1 MLFSRSCLKSHS
13 KGQAGAGPACL
24 SSQLPSCPVLVAFSA
39 RCPRFASVLWTLTW
53 VEGDRH
59 RWAFLFRH
67 HRAVRRVT
75 APTPQPLRSS
85 QLFSSHFSRTLITDL
100 HPNRCEDTST
110 VQHRELR
117 QSPET
122 NAFPAANFSPLFDNI
137 WPRSAQPQVHAK
149 QQNSMLSPIEYFAYN
164 YRTIIDLTHFGV
176 GGAPPRQISEFLP
189 AGPHR

>member
-1 MLFSRSCLKSHS
+1 MFLTSPYIDR
-13 KGQAGAGPACL
+13 
-24 SSQLPSCPVLVAFSA
+24 CPVPQVLVRSLDAN
-39 RCPRFASVLWTLTW
+39 LG

-59 RWAFLFRH
+59 RRPFLFRH

-110 VQHRELR
+110 VHHRELR

-122 NAFPAANFSPLFDNI
+122 NAFPDANFSRAL
-137 WPRSAQPQVHAK
+137 
-149 QQNSMLSPIEYFAYN
+149 
-164 YRTIIDLTHFGV
+164 
-176 GGAPPRQISEFLP
+176 
-189 AGPHR
+189 